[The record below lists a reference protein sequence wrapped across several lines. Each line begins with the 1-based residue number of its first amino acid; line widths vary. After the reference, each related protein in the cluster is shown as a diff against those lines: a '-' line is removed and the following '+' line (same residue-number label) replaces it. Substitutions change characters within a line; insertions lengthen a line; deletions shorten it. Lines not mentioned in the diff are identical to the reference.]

1 MDKHIQAVLF
11 PIFGYN
17 CSIHSFSDVT
27 FEATNNIRT
36 INQIWYKRLSIL
48 ISMLK
53 EAPNNFFLLDVDA
66 LWINDPFPYLQSI
79 HRQYTYFQPSSP
91 KKSTKTA
98 KGTIQIIASRG
109 NWPTNI
115 YERWGAT
122 LCMGFFYLTNNQF
135 NQNLIE
141 KARTLLMNQWTQYQQ
156 DRKKGFLS
164 VTGTTNS
171 MTNPLTMTSRQLL
184 FTPRGTK
191 SEIIHDKQFQ
201 PLETRTQTKWIM
213 DDQSIINH
221 LLSASKIQWY
231 SDGYDHIDI
240 HSKSQRNK
248 LQFITNN
255 QTDVGLIQETNIIL
269 LLSHQYFPR
278 KCFPYNF
285 FGNNTEQEMNL
296 QYFQS
301 HYFPNAST
309 TNLFIM
315 NHTTTTS
322 SSSKSFILHCTSFT
336 GSAEKKIY
344 FFRKLGLWKLD
355 KFKYS

>member
-1 MDKHIQAVLF
+1 MSKIVFFEVCEKEKEICEPFFKDLEI
-11 PIFGYN
+11 
-17 CSIHSFSDVT
+17 SFIN
-27 FEATNNIRT
+27 EKLNKENI
-36 INQIWYKRLSIL
+36 NLAQ
-48 ISMLK
+48 
-53 EAPNNFFLLDVDA
+53 DA
-66 LWINDPFPYLQSI
+66 
-79 HRQYTYFQPSSP
+79 
-91 KKSTKTA
+91 
-98 KGTIQIIASRG
+98 
-109 NWPTNI
+109 
-115 YERWGAT
+115 
-122 LCMGFFYLTNNQF
+122 
-135 NQNLIE
+135 
-141 KARTLLMNQWTQYQQ
+141 
-156 DRKKGFLS
+156 
-164 VTGTTNS
+164 
-171 MTNPLTMTSRQLL
+171 
-184 FTPRGTK
+184 
-191 SEIIHDKQFQ
+191 EIISIFVNSEVNKEIIDLLPNLKFIT
-201 PLETRTQTKWIM
+201 TRST
-213 DDQSIINH
+213 
-221 LLSASKIQWY
+221 
-231 SDGYDHIDI
+231 GYDHIDI

-322 SSSKSFILHCTSFT
+322 SSLKSFILHCTSFT